1 MNAIG
6 LDWAVKASGW
16 KKHLGYGLGLSSCGC
31 FCSIDCLPV
40 IEALYQRHMG
50 AHNTYKPKHPY
61 PMNINELK
69 PGVRPPIDSP
79 ERAAFDEMQAKC
91 QNGLATSIWISRA
104 HTLHVYPTNYLC
116 GMMSNPSYEVYKCW
130 QHSLMAER
138 ASPCPLVLGSGR
150 KVSLAISA
158 DPPRPFSGTRHRE
171 MGLHLFVDADLGTP
185 KARTTD
191 PAVVV
196 PSIASG
202 RDPMIATADAKSVS
216 GIRMNLGGVEFIN
229 SSLRQHL
236 TSPDPHTSEVGA
248 AGTATTM
255 ALPVDGL
262 LRELHIFSESPMTI
276 YCDSQSTIF
285 ASRSAAAVKRSVWIE
300 RRSVVLREFVEL
312 RTCVYEKIEGRYNTA
327 DGSTKPIPHATWL
340 AHRAY
345 SHPYALLFRMML
357 GPS

>member
-1 MNAIG
+1 
-6 LDWAVKASGW
+6 
-16 KKHLGYGLGLSSCGC
+16 
-31 FCSIDCLPV
+31 
-40 IEALYQRHMG
+40 MG

-61 PMNINELK
+61 PMNITELK
-69 PGVRPPIDSP
+69 PGVRPPLDSP
-79 ERAAFDEMQAKC
+79 ERAPFDEMQAKC

-104 HTLHVYPTNYLC
+104 HTQHVYPTNFLC
-116 GMMSNPSYEVYKCW
+116 GMMSNPSYEVYKAW

-158 DPPRPFSGTRHRE
+158 DPPRPFSGIRQRE
-171 MGLHLFVDADLGTP
+171 MGLHVFVDADLGTP
-185 KARTTD
+185 KARAAD
-191 PAVVV
+191 ASVVV
-196 PSIASG
+196 PPIASG
-202 RDPMIATADAKSVS
+202 RDPMVATADAKSVS
-216 GIRMNLGGVEFIN
+216 GIRMYLGGVEFVN

-248 AGTATTM
+248 AGTAITM
-255 ALPVDGL
+255 ALPLDGL
-262 LRELHIFSESPMTI
+262 LRELHIFSDSPMTI

-312 RTCVYEKIEGRYNTA
+312 RACTYVKIEGRYNVA

-345 SHPYALLFRMML
+345 SHPYANLSHAARSAVAAAFHVQPIASGAASLFDKAYSLLTESDRSAVDRLFML
-357 GPS
+357 LEGG